1 MYCPKHSEEFSKPK
15 HKIVTQNKKKK
26 LVACSQP
33 AVLWVLVVAKFLRA
47 AEVGLSAA

>member
-1 MYCPKHSEEFSKPK
+1 M
-15 HKIVTQNKKKK
+15 
-26 LVACSQP
+26 VACSQP

>member
-15 HKIVTQNKKKK
+15 HKIVTQNKKK